1 MYRALWR
8 LLPGGFWSKL
18 GQIIAMTIGLL
29 ALLFFLIFPAIH
41 TLFFLE
47 QSTLG

>member
-29 ALLFFLIFPAIH
+29 ALLFFLIFPVIH
-41 TLFFLE
+41 NLFFLE

>member
-1 MYRALWR
+1 MYAALWR
-8 LLPGGFWSKL
+8 LLPGGFWGKL

-29 ALLFFLIFPAIH
+29 AILFFFLFPLIH
-41 TLFFLE
+41 NLFFLE